1 MTDQQPNPENNKYL
15 KQQLDP
21 NGIVTDRL
29 IVETKDHCPAIF
41 SYTLGY
47 REGRPSGFLVAVEF
61 LDDKERRE
69 GHFMYKDLSIVPTEV
84 HLYWCLPSDEFVQKS
99 QRVAEDIMFRF
110 VGELSE
116 RIVSDIV
123 PVIKSQLLP
132 QEQESD

>member
-15 KQQLDP
+15 KQRLDP

-41 SYTLGY
+41 TYTLGY
-47 REGRPSGFLVAVEF
+47 REGRASAFLVTVEF
-61 LDDKERRE
+61 PDDKERRDVQFIYE
-69 GHFMYKDLSIVPTEV
+69 DMYRVPPNV

-123 PVIKSQLLP
+123 TVIKSQLLP